1 MLNYNLKQG
10 LTSSYK
16 PFEEEVITLK
26 LKIDLPFVKVL
37 GVLEFNDG
45 IFKIEE
51 FKQEGGFFVLKY
63 EITKERLPFCEKIKL
78 FLSLSNDGLEQKSN
92 KVLLEVNQ
100 EVVAIKIKKINSDE
114 IKALAIK
121 LAKVENILSNI
132 QFKGVLNEFVKL
144 KPEDVKPGMTLV
156 ATGNGF
162 TAAYPFADFV
172 KTINDVSAEKEHITL
187 TLKDLPYQP
196 LGLDGEKVVQLL
208 LETVKAQAELL
219 QNVLANQEVLAQE
232 IKNLKLT
239 LAEHLSTALF

>member
-1 MLNYNLKQG
+1 MLSYNLEQG
-10 LTSSYK
+10 LSSSYK
-16 PFEEEVITLK
+16 AFEEEILTLK
-26 LKIDLPFVKVL
+26 LKTDLVFVKII
-37 GVLEFNDG
+37 GIFAYPDG

-51 FKQEGGFFVLKY
+51 FKQEGSYFVLHH
-63 EITKERLPFCEKIKL
+63 EITKERLPFCQKIE
-78 FLSLSNDGLEQKSN
+78 FFISISNDGLEQKSN
-92 KVLLEVNQ
+92 KIKIEVNDK
-100 EVVAIKIKKINSDE
+100 VVAVKVKKVNSDE
-114 IKALAIK
+114 IKNLSVR
-121 LAKVENILSNI
+121 LAKLENILSNI

-172 KTINDVSAEKEHITL
+172 KTINDVSAEREHITL
-187 TLKDLPYQP
+187 TLKDLPFQP

>member
-1 MLNYNLKQG
+1 MLYYNLKQG

-51 FKQEGGFFVLKY
+51 FKQEGGFFVLKH

-92 KVLLEVNQ
+92 KILLEVNQ

-114 IKALAIK
+114 I
-121 LAKVENILSNI
+121 
-132 QFKGVLNEFVKL
+132 
-144 KPEDVKPGMTLV
+144 
-156 ATGNGF
+156 
-162 TAAYPFADFV
+162 
-172 KTINDVSAEKEHITL
+172 
-187 TLKDLPYQP
+187 
-196 LGLDGEKVVQLL
+196 
-208 LETVKAQAELL
+208 
-219 QNVLANQEVLAQE
+219 
-232 IKNLKLT
+232 
-239 LAEHLSTALF
+239 